1 MSTNMKK
8 LLIQKIGKLERGYMK
23 HTVAVTKNHSINK
36 CLFM

>member
-23 HTVAVTKNHSINK
+23 YS
-36 CLFM
+36 